1 MEVLLAHFAAADAF
15 LLQQY
20 FGENDNPKQP
30 ELETVAENRSKLT
43 SLIFRLII
51 CLVISRK
58 SSCYRF

>member
-30 ELETVAENRSKLT
+30 ELK
-43 SLIFRLII
+43 RLQRIGQNWRVWY
-51 CLVISRK
+51 LD
-58 SSCYRF
+58 

>member
-30 ELETVAENRSKLT
+30 ELK
-43 SLIFRLII
+43 RLQRIGQN
-51 CLVISRK
+51 
-58 SSCYRF
+58 